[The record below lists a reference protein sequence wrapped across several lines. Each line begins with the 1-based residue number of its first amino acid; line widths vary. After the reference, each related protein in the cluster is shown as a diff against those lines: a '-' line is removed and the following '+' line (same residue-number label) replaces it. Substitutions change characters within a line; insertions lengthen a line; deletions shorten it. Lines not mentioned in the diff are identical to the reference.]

1 MMVHEGWGR
10 WLGLPARG
18 AEAVTVWT
26 KQTGWVAE
34 DAALT
39 TAAESPSA
47 RGVRW
52 VLEQVDDCLR
62 WWLQAVMSVQV
73 AAASDSESGATG
85 RAARTELVLGREGGG
100 WKVHHKGER
109 RQERGAAIEGEHA
122 TRIGGTQTLCVSSCS
137 VLLNHVLVPAP
148 VGWVMAMTL
157 EMVGGRNRER
167 LAERL
172 VPSVA
177 ADGAQ
182 RQRGNAWMD
191 LVTAMAVV
199 MVAVGLAFAVVLRG
213 VLMRLFGKAYSSD
226 CEGDGPEDRS
236 AAVASARVLAS
247 AAAEYLSEQREGGN
261 EERSLRTAQEARLV
275 YPRPAGLN
283 PRSTRVSLPPPGPN
297 AGLEHYGENDLAA
310 GEVPTDDSETELQER
325 ELNPFLRR
333 RVVIVNNAYDQ
344 RRLDSQDFRRNVE
357 ADFTALSTQYGHL
370 LRVQALRLRC
380 GTSLPFNGGVQLKF
394 SDERSAEEFSKGV
407 DGATWRY
414 TQGCTA
420 RRLQT
425 ELCDCWYDTDSDG
438 DYESSGS
445 EGGRF
450 AAAVERYEVVRT
462 AESPDE
468 RKYPEARRGWRAAM
482 EPWRRRV
489 RESRADWEQR
499 DWEGWMRERKLA
511 MRHMRTEQRLE
522 WRQVLEAAELLARRP
537 EECVDEPREEAGT
550 EELQAGRLARE
561 HAETKYREGQLELR
575 GSGAHGTGELN
586 NVSSGAGSVLNAN
599 DMGEHGDISGAND
612 DLSVG
617 NMGERDNDI
626 PSVNDDSSAIS
637 MDECN
642 VNAMSAN
649 GVLNVNNKGEST
661 KVASG
666 AGDASSPAYSPCSS
680 HCDASWRALPRKS
693 SVVHFRGTPDPAI
706 DYVAYS
712 PAEAE
717 RGHASRELE
726 QRSAAR
732 RTQRREAQRRREKA
746 LSQSHLFKRNRL
758 ERDHLDEM
766 SLLRLETE
774 RAVKRARAG
783 VFCSEPGI
791 RERWVSDDGLDGL
804 GDRAQNGRCEYPFCG
819 RVSKQRCIA
828 CFDAV
833 CYEHC
838 SPVNQAEPDSGY
850 YDTERAAPHYFR
862 QSRYHCDYCCEYS
875 PSYCMLDPSSAAV
888 QRAYPGVDQEV
899 AEYDDVLI
907 EAAGCDG
914 APDEVVGEADMVVAR
929 RRGMDSGPS
938 ELALAGLDTY
948 ESESEGGVE
957 PGLEPQIGVGSAN
970 AGAGGTRAGG
980 TGEPDFDASRY
991 GFERVNGMGRRW
1003 MHILNAHRRSFEA
1016 PLGMH
1021 GGGRSGEGRGFGSGG
1036 GFAMRRVLTAAML
1049 AHGAHAAQ
1057 PLHEQRTISLAA
1069 GVCGLAVVL
1078 WCCLTAGAAWHGTG
1092 VAGVARWM
1100 GWGRREGN
1108 ELRGMEGSGGGL
1120 QSNDGRCGDEAT
1132 IIDGPQLS
1140 AVSAGSEGE
1149 IAGDVSVDESLGT
1162 LSVTTLG
1169 LVAREPAVPLEGSSV
1184 MTVGTERTDVTSSAN
1199 NILTSDDIS
1208 NPDDILSSGG
1218 ALGGDVRALLCQ
1230 LVCGLRAVAGVLNLR
1245 LLVALLLVGGVDAAK
1260 AAIPTP
1266 SVMAVMAT
1274 MGLKL
1279 AATRRARNRK
1289 AEPTRQKARVKTWQR
1304 GADVHQQL
1312 MTNERR
1318 RQAESKERAAAES
1331 LRSAAARTGRRSD
1344 TTEEWRGDDMR
1355 VMRDGT
1361 VRVVQLNGGGVR
1373 PPDLGDLLSSD
1384 VEVRGLLT
1392 WLAEIGAD
1400 VLLLSD
1406 HRLRKE
1412 DEDRWTR
1419 LARECWDEKVVIRYE
1434 EGAVMGA
1441 SRLGGVLVAM
1451 AGLAVPHVQGS
1462 TGDPRQWGRYLESK
1476 TLGANSVAVRWGA
1489 GYRPCKHTSAEGGG
1503 LWKQQ
1508 AERMRALQKEGKVLG
1523 RKRADGVLAPVRP
1536 QEGWDCLEPDMG
1548 GDPGALLLR
1557 DIQQMGDGAC
1567 GARCASSKP
1576 WLILGADANPGG
1588 AADRVSRK
1596 QLSDFEEQMGLVD
1609 AMQARWGDKLSWTT
1623 RFRGETEGEGTRPDR
1638 LWVSAKLVEAGGLC
1652 AVGVAEGTV
1661 LARSDHRPIVADFDC
1676 DMLFGVKR
1684 ATRQKT
1690 PRMRPPRMVFRS
1702 KPQREAYLK
1711 ATTER
1716 WDGEVLTGGMGW
1728 EASMRER
1735 RERLGSDDAM
1745 NKRVADEAFSEL
1757 LRFAREVAYGVETG
1771 GRKTKGTRPR
1781 DSRSRPKRSVGSGYG
1796 GKKLDQSA
1804 RKWNKL
1810 RQLITARNRGY
1821 SRRYCAQLVK
1831 EANDLGARVP
1841 ERGQRSEEE
1850 WTLAMVG
1857 RAKILRRMLTGK
1869 AKAEARLSMN
1879 NAVRERE
1886 KQWQANDVSRMIKA
1900 LNPKARGS
1908 TISKLVTKQSD
1919 GEGGCCERVQQD
1931 PSEVARTCVQFGRY
1945 RFGAGQPKYFNYY
1958 DLRVGHEVRWRPHD
1972 GGDERDGVVKAIE
1985 QNSTYRV
1992 EGADNVAEDCVPRSR
2007 IRLPWES
2014 VPTGECGRVDETENR
2029 APRTAG
2035 GTAILMA
2042 LTEEGDE
2049 MRRRLAIGDLGVAE
2063 AGMPA
2068 EFEEIWPMMRAKVV
2082 QQGKHK
2088 GERVREEMFEEYGV
2102 IGADG
2107 HLADIKLKQAKK
2119 WFKQVKK
2126 AN

>member
-1 MMVHEGWGR
+1 MVHEGWGG

-52 VLEQVDDCLR
+52 VLKQVDDCLR
-62 WWLQAVMSVQV
+62 WWLQAVMAVQV
-73 AAASDSESGATG
+73 AAASDSESGATR
-85 RAARTELVLGREGGG
+85 RAARTELVLGMEGGW

-109 RQERGAAIEGEHA
+109 RQEKGAAIEGEHA
-122 TRIGGTQTLCVSSCS
+122 TRIGGTQLLCVSLCS

-148 VGWVMAMTL
+148 VGWVMATAL
-157 EMVGGRNRER
+157 GMVGGRNRER

-261 EERSLRTAQEARLV
+261 EERGLRTAQEARLV

-310 GEVPTDDSETELQER
+310 GEVPTDDSETELQAR

-333 RVVIVNNAYDQ
+333 RVVIVNNAFDQ

-445 EGGRF
+445 EGGLF

-499 DWEGWMRERKLA
+499 EWEGWMRERKLA

-537 EECVDEPREEAGT
+537 EECGDEPREEAGT
-550 EELQAGRLARE
+550 EELQAERLARE
-561 HAETKYREGQLELR
+561 HAETKHREGQLELR
-575 GSGAHGTGELN
+575 GSGAHGTGELS

-626 PSVNDDSSAIS
+626 PSVNDGSSAIS

-649 GVLNVNNKGEST
+649 GVLNVNNTGEST
-661 KVASG
+661 KDASG
-666 AGDASSPAYSPCSS
+666 AGDASSVSSGGEHSDDGSSAANTSSGHAGVGSAASAAGEWLAHRCGGENRRSKGLMEHDLKVSESWRAEIDYESDAYSPCSS
-680 HCDASWRALPRKS
+680 HCDASWRALPRKR

-783 VFCSEPGI
+783 VFCSEPGS
-791 RERWVSDDGLDGL
+791 RERWTSDDGLDGL

-875 PSYCMLDPSSAAV
+875 PSYCMLDPSSTAV
-888 QRAYPGVDQEV
+888 LRAYPGVDQEV

-907 EAAGCDG
+907 EAAEC
-914 APDEVVGEADMVVAR
+914 EVRRTMWWERRPWLWPAGVGWTLAR
-929 RRGMDSGPS
+929 VSWRWRGWTLTRARAKTVWNLGRSPRSEWALLMRVPVEL
-938 ELALAGLDTY
+938 ELAKRTSRSSMLAG
-948 ESESEGGVE
+948 
-957 PGLEPQIGVGSAN
+957 
-970 AGAGGTRAGG
+970 
-980 TGEPDFDASRY
+980 
-991 GFERVNGMGRRW
+991 M
-1003 MHILNAHRRSFEA
+1003 
-1016 PLGMH
+1016 
-1021 GGGRSGEGRGFGSGG
+1021 
-1036 GFAMRRVLTAAML
+1036 
-1049 AHGAHAAQ
+1049 
-1057 PLHEQRTISLAA
+1057 
-1069 GVCGLAVVL
+1069 
-1078 WCCLTAGAAWHGTG
+1078 
-1092 VAGVARWM
+1092 
-1100 GWGRREGN
+1100 
-1108 ELRGMEGSGGGL
+1108 
-1120 QSNDGRCGDEAT
+1120 
-1132 IIDGPQLS
+1132 
-1140 AVSAGSEGE
+1140 
-1149 IAGDVSVDESLGT
+1149 
-1162 LSVTTLG
+1162 
-1169 LVAREPAVPLEGSSV
+1169 
-1184 MTVGTERTDVTSSAN
+1184 
-1199 NILTSDDIS
+1199 
-1208 NPDDILSSGG
+1208 
-1218 ALGGDVRALLCQ
+1218 AL
-1230 LVCGLRAVAGVLNLR
+1230 
-1245 LLVALLLVGGVDAAK
+1245 K
-1260 AAIPTP
+1260 
-1266 SVMAVMAT
+1266 
-1274 MGLKL
+1274 
-1279 AATRRARNRK
+1279 
-1289 AEPTRQKARVKTWQR
+1289 
-1304 GADVHQQL
+1304 
-1312 MTNERR
+1312 
-1318 RQAESKERAAAES
+1318 
-1331 LRSAAARTGRRSD
+1331 
-1344 TTEEWRGDDMR
+1344 
-1355 VMRDGT
+1355 
-1361 VRVVQLNGGGVR
+1361 
-1373 PPDLGDLLSSD
+1373 
-1384 VEVRGLLT
+1384 
-1392 WLAEIGAD
+1392 
-1400 VLLLSD
+1400 
-1406 HRLRKE
+1406 
-1412 DEDRWTR
+1412 
-1419 LARECWDEKVVIRYE
+1419 
-1434 EGAVMGA
+1434 
-1441 SRLGGVLVAM
+1441 
-1451 AGLAVPHVQGS
+1451 GS
-1462 TGDPRQWGRYLESK
+1462 TGWGDD
-1476 TLGANSVAVRWGA
+1476 G
-1489 GYRPCKHTSAEGGG
+1489 CTSS
-1503 LWKQQ
+1503 
-1508 AERMRALQKEGKVLG
+1508 MHI
-1523 RKRADGVLAPVRP
+1523 D
-1536 QEGWDCLEPDMG
+1536 
-1548 GDPGALLLR
+1548 GAL
-1557 DIQQMGDGAC
+1557 
-1567 GARCASSKP
+1567 K
-1576 WLILGADANPGG
+1576 
-1588 AADRVSRK
+1588 
-1596 QLSDFEEQMGLVD
+1596 
-1609 AMQARWGDKLSWTT
+1609 
-1623 RFRGETEGEGTRPDR
+1623 
-1638 LWVSAKLVEAGGLC
+1638 
-1652 AVGVAEGTV
+1652 
-1661 LARSDHRPIVADFDC
+1661 HR
-1676 DMLFGVKR
+1676 
-1684 ATRQKT
+1684 
-1690 PRMRPPRMVFRS
+1690 
-1702 KPQREAYLK
+1702 
-1711 ATTER
+1711 
-1716 WDGEVLTGGMGW
+1716 
-1728 EASMRER
+1728 
-1735 RERLGSDDAM
+1735 
-1745 NKRVADEAFSEL
+1745 
-1757 LRFAREVAYGVETG
+1757 
-1771 GRKTKGTRPR
+1771 
-1781 DSRSRPKRSVGSGYG
+1781 
-1796 GKKLDQSA
+1796 
-1804 RKWNKL
+1804 
-1810 RQLITARNRGY
+1810 
-1821 SRRYCAQLVK
+1821 
-1831 EANDLGARVP
+1831 
-1841 ERGQRSEEE
+1841 
-1850 WTLAMVG
+1850 
-1857 RAKILRRMLTGK
+1857 
-1869 AKAEARLSMN
+1869 
-1879 NAVRERE
+1879 
-1886 KQWQANDVSRMIKA
+1886 
-1900 LNPKARGS
+1900 
-1908 TISKLVTKQSD
+1908 
-1919 GEGGCCERVQQD
+1919 
-1931 PSEVARTCVQFGRY
+1931 
-1945 RFGAGQPKYFNYY
+1945 
-1958 DLRVGHEVRWRPHD
+1958 
-1972 GGDERDGVVKAIE
+1972 
-1985 QNSTYRV
+1985 
-1992 EGADNVAEDCVPRSR
+1992 
-2007 IRLPWES
+2007 
-2014 VPTGECGRVDETENR
+2014 
-2029 APRTAG
+2029 
-2035 GTAILMA
+2035 
-2042 LTEEGDE
+2042 
-2049 MRRRLAIGDLGVAE
+2049 
-2063 AGMPA
+2063 
-2068 EFEEIWPMMRAKVV
+2068 
-2082 QQGKHK
+2082 
-2088 GERVREEMFEEYGV
+2088 
-2102 IGADG
+2102 
-2107 HLADIKLKQAKK
+2107 
-2119 WFKQVKK
+2119 
-2126 AN
+2126 